1 MIVVLLETYSKQKAG
16 KIVDLPIDEAQRLI
30 DQGYA
35 NLLESPAAPKKI
47 DKPAPQKGAG
57 KEKRTR

>member
-1 MIVVLLETYSKQKAG
+1 MIVVLLETYGKQKAG
-16 KIVDLPIDEAQRLI
+16 KVVDLSTDEAQRLI
-30 DQGYA
+30 NQGYA

-47 DKPAPQKGAG
+47 DKPVPQKGAG